1 MGEFMDLVDPAM
13 LERYAAAARV
23 YDGEPGVMRIVA
35 LDDEPLAE
43 CRPEGWL
50 PLGSPVS
57 DDDGVTPDDGRAR
70 DYGLLEAYLR
80 SRYVIRL
87 RGMRERAVRFSDGLA
102 RLLPDPPNT
111 LIPTLDA
118 IDIEIDRML
127 FTDMLEAFD
136 TGEAEGADF
145 AREAGRIVED
155 HREAADLLAAFA
167 LDSGLTVERTVDA
180 LADPAAAVR
189 LYANAVARHADGW
202 DARRARLLAGMMDDL
217 IALDVMPASAATV
230 FRRTVERIRGIVG

>member
-1 MGEFMDLVDPAM
+1 MDEIMDQVDPVM
-13 LERYAAAARV
+13 LERYAATARI
-23 YDGEPGVMRIVA
+23 YDGESDVMRIVA
-35 LDDEPLAE
+35 LDGEPLAE
-43 CRPEGWL
+43 CRPEGWF
-50 PLGSPVS
+50 PLGSPAS
-57 DDDGVTPDDGRAR
+57 DDDDGRAR
-70 DYGLLEAYLR
+70 DYGLLGSYLR

-102 RLLPDPPNT
+102 RLLPDPPDT
-111 LIPTLDA
+111 LTPTLDA

-167 LDSGLTVERTVDA
+167 LDYGLTVERTVDA
-180 LADPAAAVR
+180 LDNPAAAVR
-189 LYANAVARHADGW
+189 LYAHAVARHADGW
-202 DARRARLLAGMMDDL
+202 DARRARLLAGIMADL
-217 IALDVMPASAATV
+217 IALDVMSASAATT
-230 FRRTVERIRGIVG
+230 FRWTVERIRGIVG